1 MQKRMFLR
9 AASST
14 ALAIAMTAG
23 IGAGVATSA
32 IASERGNKDEA
43 VAMVKRAAA
52 HIKAVGKDKA
62 YADFT
67 GKATGFSDRD
77 LYVIV
82 YDQAGKSL
90 AHGANQNMVGKS
102 LIEFKDADGKEVMKE
117 IVQVAFKGPGK
128 GWVDYKWPN
137 PVTKQL
143 EAKSTYVEKVED
155 VVIGVGIY
163 KTN

>member
-1 MQKRMFLR
+1 MQKRSFLR
-9 AASST
+9 AVSGAT
-14 ALAIAMTAG
+14 VLVALTGA
-23 IGAGVATSA
+23 IGAGAATSA
-32 IASERGNKDEA
+32 MASERGSKDEA
-43 VAMVKRAAA
+43 VAMVKRASA

-67 GKATGFSDRD
+67 GKAAGFSDRD

-82 YDQAGKSL
+82 YDQSGKSL

-155 VVIGVGIY
+155 VVVGVGIY